1 MKYLGGPISEEEFWL
16 RVKCYGQVKVEYAR
30 KWFVE
35 HGYNMIYKD
44 APIRVRVECDKFL
57 DRIMGTKEA
66 KDRIAALIK
75 TEEEAK

>member
-16 RVKCYGQVKVEYAR
+16 RVNCYGQVKVEYAR
-30 KWFVE
+30 KWLVE

-66 KDRIAALIK
+66 RDRIAALLK
-75 TEEEAK
+75 QKRKL